1 MVNAG
6 IQCQVEKTCWKKSP
20 GRDPSFNPFD
30 NLVLQEKERK
40 KVRERERDSSYQYG
54 SVFFFLLMME

>member
-40 KVRERERDSSYQYG
+40 KVREREREILVINMGQ
-54 SVFFFLLMME
+54 FFFSSL